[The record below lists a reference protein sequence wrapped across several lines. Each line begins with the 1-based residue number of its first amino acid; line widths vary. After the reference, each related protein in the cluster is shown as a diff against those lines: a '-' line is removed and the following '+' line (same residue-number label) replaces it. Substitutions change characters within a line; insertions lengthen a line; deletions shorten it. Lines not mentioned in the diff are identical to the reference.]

1 MVGAGRF
8 ERPTPCA
15 QDIRSPHLR
24 INRFNS
30 LQTLRVGPC
39 GNFSYNLDGKPAI
52 RLAKPPTKPT
62 GSPAGSADCKINQRG
77 RAPAVAAV
85 GRSVVE
91 RLADPSYN
99 RDFGQVPGHF
109 PERRFPDHWHSF
121 RGRRLPTGTSR
132 REEPWPG
139 RYYRS
144 VAADGCALTGATR
157 SRVLL
162 KKALRLW
169 CVRMVATDVIDW
181 EFL

>member
-24 INRFNS
+24 INRFNN

-62 GSPAGSADCKINQRG
+62 GSPAGSADSKIGYRGRGG
-77 RAPAVAAV
+77 RAPVVAAV

-109 PERRFPDHWHSF
+109 PERRYIANNAHWPNFRMADH
-121 RGRRLPTGTSR
+121 P
-132 REEPWPG
+132 PG
-139 RYYRS
+139 GGGKR
-144 VAADGCALTGATR
+144 
-157 SRVLL
+157 
-162 KKALRLW
+162 
-169 CVRMVATDVIDW
+169 
-181 EFL
+181 

>member
-24 INRFNS
+24 INRFNN
-30 LQTLRVGPC
+30 LQTLRVGPF

-109 PERRFPDHWHSF
+109 PESPRAVSETLRQNKVGEDEAV
-121 RGRRLPTGTSR
+121 RC
-132 REEPWPG
+132 
-139 RYYRS
+139 RS
-144 VAADGCALTGATR
+144 VFDRAT
-157 SRVLL
+157 
-162 KKALRLW
+162 
-169 CVRMVATDVIDW
+169 
-181 EFL
+181 